1 MKMIKINFFNTEYG
15 VIKSDNYEK
24 ITLEIFNKTYYFIES
39 DFKSTDNF
47 VAKINSEDILIGSFQ
62 LNNFDYYLH
71 IKDKRL
77 YLTPYLNGD
86 SPGSLNLFIKKLHP
100 RFSIKKT
107 KYSFIVKDTYL
118 DENIEINSNFFI
130 SGRISFINEVENEYK
145 DPYIYLKITCL
156 NYVIFLEY
164 TIAKKDFSFKTSK
177 INVLTKSPL
186 KFKFQSANNLII
198 SDKKVS
204 QKVKLSDLK
213 KLKSINLNN
222 EFKNKIKNSII
233 LKINER
239 LYVVSCKNEKI
250 NITTDKVKDVLYKN
264 STFTVKKYFAF
275 LIIKGKIS
283 YNTEIRPNTLLTKE
297 GTLLSELSWLDNNTF
312 VAKVKIKNIKKL
324 INVHNTI
331 FLGICRQKLHPLH
344 YTFNEEKKILLTF
357 NSMNHAI
364 IARKNA
370 GKNLSLGNLNNLK
383 IYSRWHKLKILIA
396 KKYAELYRIFNKNK
410 KINVYFEKEASKAVE
425 SGRYVFEKVLSQ
437 KHLNSKNVFILDK
450 HSEQY
455 NLMKSKYGNNIINRF
470 SFKNYLY
477 VFLANHFIS
486 SELSNH
492 VINTRIFNDSLN
504 KKIKE
509 TPLYFLQHGIL
520 FMKPHDNPKI
530 SGFHKKNMTNN
541 IIKSVVSSDLEAHEF
556 KIMGYNEFDM
566 MKTGLPKLD
575 KAYLDNDADKIT
587 YMPTWRPWE
596 ESEIINGNIKKTTY
610 YKSILD
616 VIKAFEKENMLNR
629 LQIAA
634 HNKFSQYMKKNF
646 DKYQDI
652 FIEDP
657 TDTLTNSIIYI
668 TDISSII
675 LDATYR
681 GAYPIFYWK
690 EFDYIIE
697 KHGGTSPVN
706 SENAPGDIVY
716 SEKDLVNLIK
726 YIINNHYKIPSR
738 IKKNY
743 KKLNEFND
751 NQNTQRV
758 VNILLEDNII

>member
-1 MKMIKINFFNTEYG
+1 MIKINFFNTEYG

-24 ITLEIFNKTYYFIES
+24 ITLEIFNKTYHFIEA

-47 VAKINSEDILIGSFQ
+47 VSKINSEDILIGSFQ

-100 RFSIKKT
+100 RFSIEKT
-107 KYSFIVKDTYL
+107 KYSFIVKDTYS
-118 DENIEINSNFFI
+118 DENIEINSNFFV
-130 SGRISFINEVENEYK
+130 SGRLSFINEVENKYQ

-164 TIAKKDFSFKTSK
+164 TIAKRDFSFKTSK
-177 INVLTKSPL
+177 INVLTNSPL

-198 SDKKVS
+198 SAKNVS

-222 EFKNKIKNSII
+222 EFKNIVKNSVI

-239 LYVVSCKNEKI
+239 LYIVNRKNEKI
-250 NITTDKVKDVLYKN
+250 IITTDKGKDILYKN
-264 STFTVKKYFAF
+264 STFTVKKYFGS

-283 YNTEIRPNTLLTKE
+283 YNTEIRPNTLLTRE
-297 GTLLSELSWLDNNTF
+297 GTVLSELSWLDNNTF

-324 INVHNTI
+324 LNVHNTV
-331 FLGICRQKLHPLH
+331 FLGIGRQKLHPLH
-344 YTFNEEKKILLTF
+344 YSFNEEKKVLLTF

-370 GKNLSLGNLNNLK
+370 GKNLSLGNLSNLK

-396 KKYAELYRIFNKNK
+396 KKYAQLYRIFNKNK

-437 KHLNSKNVFILDK
+437 KHLKSKNVFILDK

-477 VFLANHFIS
+477 VFLADHFIS

-520 FMKPHDNPKI
+520 FMKPHDNPKT

-610 YKSILD
+610 YKSIID

-634 HNKFSQYMKKNF
+634 HNKFSQYMKNNF

-675 LDATYR
+675 LDAAYR

-697 KHGGTSPVN
+697 KHGGTSPIN
-706 SENAPGDIVY
+706 SENAPGDVVY
-716 SEKDLVNLIK
+716 NEKDLVNLVK
-726 YIINNHYKIPSR
+726 YIINNNYKIPSR
-738 IKKNY
+738 IKENY

>member
-1 MKMIKINFFNTEYG
+1 MIKINFFNTEYG
-15 VIKSDNYEK
+15 VIKSYNYEK
-24 ITLEIFNKTYYFIES
+24 ITVEIFSKTYHFIES

-47 VAKINSEDILIGSFQ
+47 VSKINTKDILIGSFQ
-62 LNNFDYYLH
+62 LNNCDYYLH

-100 RFSIKKT
+100 RFSIQKT
-107 KYSFIVKDTYL
+107 KYSFIVKDTYS
-118 DENIEINSNFFI
+118 DENIEINSNFFV
-130 SGRISFINEVENEYK
+130 SGRTSFINEVENEDQ
-145 DPYIYLKITCL
+145 DPYIYLKISCL
-156 NYVIFLEY
+156 NYVTFLEY
-164 TIAKKDFSFKTSK
+164 TIAKKDFSFKTTK
-177 INVLTKSPL
+177 INVMTNSPL

-198 SDKKVS
+198 SAKKIS
-204 QKVKLSDLK
+204 QNVKLSDIK
-213 KLKSINLNN
+213 MLKSINLNS
-222 EFKNKIKNSII
+222 EFKNIVNDSII

-239 LYVVSCKNEKI
+239 LYIVNCKNEKI
-250 NITTDKVKDVLYKN
+250 NITTDKVKDLLYKN
-264 STFTVKKYFAF
+264 STFTVKKSFIS

-297 GTLLSELSWLDNNTF
+297 GTVLSELSWLDNNIF
-312 VAKVKIKNIKKL
+312 VAKVKIRNIKKL
-324 INVHNTI
+324 LNVHNTV
-331 FLGICRQKLHPLH
+331 FLGIGRQKLHPLH
-344 YTFNEEKKILLTF
+344 YTFNEEQKVLLTF
-357 NSMNHAI
+357 NSTNHAI

-370 GKNLSLGNLNNLK
+370 GKNLSLGNLSSLK

-396 KKYAELYRIFNKNK
+396 KKYAQLYRIFNKNK

-437 KHLNSKNVFILDK
+437 KHLKSKNVFILDK

-455 NLMKSKYGNNIINRF
+455 HFMKSKYRNNIIDRF

-520 FMKPHDNPKI
+520 FMKPHDNPKT

-575 KAYLDNDADKIT
+575 KAYLNNDADKIT

-634 HNKFSQYMKKNF
+634 HNKFSQYMKNNF
-646 DKYQDI
+646 DKYQNI

-675 LDATYR
+675 LDAAYR

-706 SENAPGDIVY
+706 PENAPGDVVY
-716 SEKDLVNLIK
+716 SEQDLVNIVK
-726 YIINNHYKIPSR
+726 YIIRNDYKIPSR
-738 IKKNY
+738 IKENY

-758 VNILLEDNII
+758 VDILIEDNII

>member
-1 MKMIKINFFNTEYG
+1 MIKINFFNTEYG
-15 VIKSDNYEK
+15 VIKSYNYEK
-24 ITLEIFNKTYYFIES
+24 ITVEIFSKTYHFIES

-47 VAKINSEDILIGSFQ
+47 VSKINTKDILIGSFQ
-62 LNNFDYYLH
+62 LNNCDYYLH

-100 RFSIKKT
+100 RFSIQKT
-107 KYSFIVKDTYL
+107 KYSFIVKDTYS
-118 DENIEINSNFFI
+118 DENIEINSNFFV
-130 SGRISFINEVENEYK
+130 SGRTSFINEVENEDQ
-145 DPYIYLKITCL
+145 DPYIYLKISCL
-156 NYVIFLEY
+156 NYVTFLEY
-164 TIAKKDFSFKTSK
+164 TIAKKDFSFKTTK
-177 INVLTKSPL
+177 INVMTNSPL

-198 SDKKVS
+198 SAKKIS
-204 QKVKLSDLK
+204 QNVKLSDIK
-213 KLKSINLNN
+213 MLKSINLNS
-222 EFKNKIKNSII
+222 EFKNIVNDSII

-239 LYVVSCKNEKI
+239 LYIVNCKNEKI
-250 NITTDKVKDVLYKN
+250 NITTDKVKDLLYKN
-264 STFTVKKYFAF
+264 STFTVKKSFVS

-297 GTLLSELSWLDNNTF
+297 GTVLSELSWLDNNIF
-312 VAKVKIKNIKKL
+312 VAKVKIRNIKKL
-324 INVHNTI
+324 LNVHNTV
-331 FLGICRQKLHPLH
+331 FLGIGRQKLHPLH
-344 YTFNEEKKILLTF
+344 YTFNEEQKVLLTF
-357 NSMNHAI
+357 NSTNHAI

-370 GKNLSLGNLNNLK
+370 GKNLSLGNLSSLK

-396 KKYAELYRIFNKNK
+396 KKYAQLYRIFNKNK

-437 KHLNSKNVFILDK
+437 KHLKSKNVFILDK

-455 NLMKSKYGNNIINRF
+455 HFMKSKYRNNIIDRF

-541 IIKSVVSSDLEAHEF
+541 IIKSVVSSDLEAYEF

-575 KAYLDNDADKIT
+575 KAYLDNNADKIT

-616 VIKAFEKENMLNR
+616 VIKAFEEENMLNR

-634 HNKFSQYMKKNF
+634 HNKFSQYMKNNF
-646 DKYQDI
+646 DKYQNI

-675 LDATYR
+675 LDAAYR

-706 SENAPGDIVY
+706 SENAPGDVVY
-716 SEKDLVNLIK
+716 SEKDLVNLVK
-726 YIINNHYKIPSR
+726 HIINNNYKIPSR
-738 IKKNY
+738 IKNNY

-751 NQNTQRV
+751 NQNTKRV

>member
-1 MKMIKINFFNTEYG
+1 MLKINFFNKEYG
-15 VIKSDNYEK
+15 VLKSQNYERISLELLNK
-24 ITLEIFNKTYYFIES
+24 HYHITEN
-39 DFKSTDNF
+39 DFKNKHYCLDKF
-47 VAKINSEDILIGSFQ
+47 NSKDILIGSFQ
-62 LNNFDYYLH
+62 SNNLDYYLH
-71 IKDKRL
+71 VKNKKL
-77 YLTPYLNGD
+77 YLTPYINGD
-86 SPGSLNLFIKKLHP
+86 SPGSLNLNIKNSHH
-100 RFSIKKT
+100 RFSIHKS
-107 KYSFIVKDTYL
+107 KYSFIVKDTYFG
-118 DENIEINSNFFI
+118 DEIEINSDFFI
-130 SGRISFINEVENEYK
+130 PGRKSFINEVENGNQ
-145 DPYIYLKITCL
+145 DPYIYIKFTCL
-156 NYVIFLEY
+156 NYAIFLEY
-164 TIAKKDFSFKTSK
+164 TIAKKDFSFKTIK
-177 INVLTKSPL
+177 INVLTNSPL
-186 KFKFQSANNLII
+186 KFKFNSANNFTI
-198 SDKKVS
+198 SSKKVS
-204 QKVKLSDLK
+204 QKVKISAIK
-213 KLKSINLNN
+213 TLKSLNLAKG
-222 EFKNKIKNSII
+222 FNSSVQNSVL
-233 LKINER
+233 LKINSNF
-239 LYVVSCKNEKI
+239 YIINNHNKKI
-250 NITTDKVKDVLYKN
+250 SITTDKTKELLYKN
-264 STFTVKKYFAF
+264 STYTVKKYWGS
-275 LIIKGKIS
+275 LIIKGQIG
-283 YNTEIRPNTLLTKE
+283 YNTEIRPNTLLTRE
-297 GTLLSELSWLDNNTF
+297 GIILSKLSWIDDTTF
-312 VAKVKIKNIKKL
+312 IAKVKIKNIRKL
-324 INVHNTI
+324 SNLHNTV
-331 FLGICRQKLHPLH
+331 FLGIDRIKLHALH
-344 YTFNEEKKILLTF
+344 YSFNEEQKVLLTF

-370 GKNLSLGNLNNLK
+370 GKNLSLGNLSSLK
-383 IYSRWHKLKILIA
+383 IYNRWHKFKILIA
-396 KKYAELYRIFNKNK
+396 KKYARLYRIFNKNK

-437 KHLNSKNVFILDK
+437 KQLKSKNVFILDK
-450 HSEQY
+450 RSDQY
-455 NLMKSKYGNNIINRF
+455 HLMKNKYGNNIIDRF

-520 FMKPHDNPKI
+520 FMKPHDNPKT

-575 KAYLDNDADKIT
+575 KAYLNNDADKIT

-634 HNKFSQYMKKNF
+634 HNKFSQYMKNNF
-646 DKYQDI
+646 DKYQNI

-675 LDATYR
+675 LDAAYR

-706 SENAPGDIVY
+706 PENAPGDVVY
-716 SEKDLVNLIK
+716 SEQDLVNIVK
-726 YIINNHYKIPSR
+726 YIIRNDYKIPSR
-738 IKKNY
+738 IKENY

-758 VNILLEDNII
+758 VDILIEDNII